1 MGPMFARIHPI
12 STLGLLFAV
21 LASVLVLLGEFGTAI
36 VLLVR
41 ATLSIDDQCQALPD
55 RFRMWKGEEEQV
67 DDVLLIGVEIQA
79 PGS

>member
-1 MGPMFARIHPI
+1 MFARIHPI

-21 LASVLVLLGEFGTAI
+21 LAPVFVLLGEFGMAI